1 MNVGMIARNLVR
13 TGKNDGEGSLG
24 DDDVWVLFD
33 GGRQIES
40 ALQKPFRKI
49 AKKSKILINLA
60 YDEDSMLANIGRVT
74 TMGSLKCTE
83 TMLLV
88 SSDQWSCPRRNH
100 INYPGSNYSDQ
111 LGPIIVDTWEDD
123 AIWKMVR
130 KEKKVGIEPFFV
142 DPSVPMLVILPNSS
156 ASAFPDLLYPRLL
169 ILPNSGASA
178 FPELLYPRLVIK
190 KQGAD
195 GSLQD

>member
-1 MNVGMIARNLVR
+1 MGMTARNLVR
-13 TGKNDGEGSLG
+13 TGKNDGEESLG

-40 ALQKPFRKI
+40 ALQKPLRKI
-49 AKKSKILINLA
+49 AKKSKTLINLA

-83 TMLLV
+83 TMLLI
-88 SSDQWSCPRRNH
+88 SSDQWGCPRRSH
-100 INYPGSNYSDQ
+100 LNYPGSNYSDQ

-130 KEKKVGIEPFFV
+130 KEKKVCTDLFF
-142 DPSVPMLVILPNSS
+142 
-156 ASAFPDLLYPRLL
+156 R
-169 ILPNSGASA
+169 
-178 FPELLYPRLVIK
+178 
-190 KQGAD
+190 
-195 GSLQD
+195 